1 MKKGESQ
8 VIQDILITPY
18 SLSYTNKKGVKVSK
32 KLVAFIGGNSK
43 AILPTFRDEMA
54 AKRAIFSGYIDPAL
68 TGAPADAK
76 KHASTWESPKTHKKF
91 TTCKGWLV
99 DPQSA
104 PGVIAQITPSVI
116 KAFQADEADKQA
128 RKAEKQALKA
138 DEKSKS
144 GRAVKHTPVK
154 TASADASGA
163 VALVASAVKKYGDF
177 KKIPAPALTS
187 LNNICEASGTTLKD
201 ARALADLI

>member
-1 MKKGESQ
+1 MKKSESQ

-18 SLSYTNKKGVKVSK
+18 SLSYTNKKGVKVAK
-32 KLVAFIGGNSK
+32 NLVAFIGANSK

-54 AKRAIFSGYIDPAL
+54 AGNAMFSGYIDPAL

-99 DPQSA
+99 DPTSA
-104 PGVIAQITPSVI
+104 PGVIAQITPTVI
-116 KAFQADEADKQA
+116 KAFQADEAEKQA
-128 RKAEKQALKA
+128 RKAAKQA
-138 DEKSKS
+138 EKNES
-144 GRAVKHTPVK
+144 GKAVKVK
-154 TASADASGA
+154 ASKASSNADASGA
-163 VALVASAVKKYGDF
+163 VALVSKAMQKYGEF
-177 KKIPAPALTS
+177 KKIPAAVLTS

-201 ARALADLI
+201 ARTLAELA